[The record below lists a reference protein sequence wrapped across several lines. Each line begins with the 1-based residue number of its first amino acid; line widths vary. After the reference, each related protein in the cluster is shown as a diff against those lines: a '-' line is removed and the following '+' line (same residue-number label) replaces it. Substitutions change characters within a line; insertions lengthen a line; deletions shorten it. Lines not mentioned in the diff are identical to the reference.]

1 MAALSGNPHAYNT
14 KVEVIKGIKVIRI
27 CITKRILMDI
37 NGYYYGRSWA
47 CSGEQSLFSLSSAIF
62 RVPRHQMTIARSPY
76 KFRERLI
83 FELRVLDYNVS

>member
-1 MAALSGNPHAYNT
+1 MATLSGNPHAYNT

-27 CITKRILMDI
+27 C
-37 NGYYYGRSWA
+37 GYYYRRSRA

-62 RVPRHQMTIARSPY
+62 RVPRHQMTIARRPY

-83 FELRVLDYNVS
+83 FELRVMNYNVS